1 MRATINDCNSPCF
14 SLQNAH
20 MAVIEALMILYAK
33 EVTSGDKINLAV
45 SRLTSGTTQQGLN
58 SEQLFLL
65 WVSHVMAALKHRI
78 DSQLAFNEI
87 TDERGRKLVTPD
99 IPTPVQDYTSLC
111 DGVCFAYLIAFYCPK
126 VLPWNHVRIS
136 YLPTVEDSISNFK
149 LLSNFSQHHL
159 PQNVFHLTPEE
170 IIYMR
175 G

>member
-1 MRATINDCNSPCF
+1 
-14 SLQNAH
+14 

-33 EVTSGDKINLAV
+33 EITSGDKINAAI
-45 SRLTSGTTQQGLN
+45 SRLTSGSTQPGMS

-78 DSQLAFNEI
+78 ESQLAFNEI
-87 TDERGRKLVTPD
+87 IDERGRKLVAPD

-111 DGVCFAYLIAFYCPK
+111 DGVCFAYLIAFYCPN
-126 VLPWNHVRIS
+126 VLPWNRVRIS
-136 YLPTVEDSISNFK
+136 YLPTVDDSISNFK
-149 LLSNFSQHHL
+149 LLSNFSQHNL